1 METKIKFG
9 VYYDEPVVER
19 RGSAVAG
26 VPVATAARRTIAEK
40 RDIIQTKCLGI
51 VWNKRSDGAE
61 VGMSADYPNLIFRRD
76 ANGGAYY
83 EPFDEVL
90 HNEQIAEIE
99 NQGWTKRAS
108 AKWREDMLKR
118 SAELNERLRQPAV
131 ITH

>member
-1 METKIKFG
+1 MEPLIKFG

-26 VPVATAARRTIAEK
+26 IPVAAPARRTIAEK
-40 RDIIQTKCLGI
+40 RDIVQTKRLDI
-51 VWNKRSDGAE
+51 VWNKRSNGSE
-61 VGMSADYPNLIFRRD
+61 VGLSTAYPNLIFKRD

-90 HNEQIAEIE
+90 HGEQIAEIE
-99 NQGWTKRAS
+99 SRGWSKRAN

-118 SAELNERLRQPAV
+118 SAEINERLQQPEHVA
-131 ITH
+131 H